1 MFIYKYINYI
11 DNGEMGQIKTIK
23 NTDSEKNIEH

>member
-11 DNGEMGQIKTIK
+11 QNGEMGQIKTIK
-23 NTDSEKNIEH
+23 NTDSETNIEY

>member
-11 DNGEMGQIKTIK
+11 HNGEMGQIKTIK
-23 NTDSEKNIEH
+23 NTDSKKT